1 MSHTTHNELST
12 PMTDLQTQENQP
24 PRGSVK
30 MIYTGPVAP
39 HWEMRSSFG
48 DPTVIEE
55 FRARVMARLLLL
67 PKHDPQFRRNKERV
81 ARDAER
87 ELLTLEWDLGY
98 GDSGD
103 ES

>member
-1 MSHTTHNELST
+1 MSDVTTEE
-12 PMTDLQTQENQP
+12 PQP
-24 PRGSVK
+24 PQGAVK
-30 MIYTGPVAP
+30 LIYTGPVAP
-39 HWEMRSSFG
+39 HWELRSSYG

-98 GDSGD
+98 GDDDQS
-103 ES
+103 